1 MEEIR
6 NLLVDDELVEAR
18 RAMLRASA
26 LVKDEAQRAVL
37 QAYQAAAHIFE
48 DGDETPIQPR
58 EAGVEY
64 LTYLAR
70 ALSELGQRADDD
82 RLLEQADR
90 LFAGSEYTEL
100 NALLLVN
107 HAVVLR
113 CLGDLDGAVDR
124 FQRSLALEPHRSK
137 AFVMLAECLS
147 EIGRLDEAAAAYRRY
162 LEAEPDDAHHWVS
175 LAITESSAGR
185 FHEAQQA
192 YWRAAGIEPSNVS
205 LHFNWFVTALRL
217 EDPKVADDALER
229 LQSVAPNDWRAALA
243 GAWIKQRAGAGEE
256 AAMDIAQLFLK
267 TPPDAPQ
274 AAYLAGAAL
283 AAQREAKLPLAADEP
298 VVARVFDALL
308 LDRDVLWELRQRDGT
323 VYGGEHPYRMLV
335 KARTLELAYYVTLEV
350 IAPDARMATQ
360 LAQQFERRCGA
371 AEVVVEEVTELDPTP
386 DGEQPA
392 GVSWRSG
399 HAYFPLDEWNGEA

>member
-1 MEEIR
+1 
-6 NLLVDDELVEAR
+6 
-18 RAMLRASA
+18 
-26 LVKDEAQRAVL
+26 
-37 QAYQAAAHIFE
+37 
-48 DGDETPIQPR
+48 IQPR

-90 LFAGSEYTEL
+90 LFAGSEFTEL

-192 YWRAAGIEPSNVS
+192 YWRAAGIEPS
-205 LHFNWFVTALRL
+205 
-217 EDPKVADDALER
+217 
-229 LQSVAPNDWRAALA
+229 
-243 GAWIKQRAGAGEE
+243 
-256 AAMDIAQLFLK
+256 
-267 TPPDAPQ
+267 
-274 AAYLAGAAL
+274 
-283 AAQREAKLPLAADEP
+283 
-298 VVARVFDALL
+298 
-308 LDRDVLWELRQRDGT
+308 
-323 VYGGEHPYRMLV
+323 
-335 KARTLELAYYVTLEV
+335 
-350 IAPDARMATQ
+350 
-360 LAQQFERRCGA
+360 
-371 AEVVVEEVTELDPTP
+371 
-386 DGEQPA
+386 
-392 GVSWRSG
+392 
-399 HAYFPLDEWNGEA
+399 